1 MAFVLSFN
9 LSLAK
14 IGDWGNNLRSS
25 AVGTQY
31 ADGINGYTDSS
42 TLAFYIGKILYIGPF
57 LGIIFIMQ
65 MVTAGYE
72 WMTAAGESKKV
83 DDAKKRMQHAVIGL
97 TIFIGLYVIAYF
109 IVTSLVTITGN
120 KGA

>member
-9 LSLAK
+9 FSLAK
-14 IGDWGNNLRSS
+14 IGDWSYKLE
-25 AVGTQY
+25 GTVI
-31 ADGINGYTDSS
+31 DTPFDNGMSTDVTSQ